1 MTLAEDA
8 TLASVRASATAAG
21 YAFPVL
27 DSAGRTVGVMS
38 KTDFL
43 KTVQRRLI
51 LVDHNEI
58 SQAVE
63 GADQVEIIEIIDHH
77 RIGSLTTHQP
87 ILFRNEPVGSTST
100 IVADCFLTSGVEIPR
115 PIAGLL
121 LAGLISDTLN
131 LTSPTSTARDAD
143 VLRQLEKIAD
153 VQANHFK
160 ERFFAAGSLLT
171 LKAAPQAITSRELDL
186 KEMMIWG
193 NKVSA
198 EQAEKAGEEAP
209 NLVPATWHLV
219 RQRVGYDP
227 ETIAKGVLA
236 YDLAPDGSVVYSNG
250 TAIFIIDGN
259 GKTERVH
266 VERMIEQVTV
276 LP

>member
-171 LKAAPQAITSRELDL
+171 LKAAPQAITSRELDP
-186 KEMMIWG
+186 KDMMIWG
-193 NKVSA
+193 TRFPPSRPRKPARKRLTLCRRHGIWCVNELDTIRKRWPKVFWPTTSRQTA
-198 EQAEKAGEEAP
+198 RWFIPTAP
-209 NLVPATWHLV
+209 RFLLSM
-219 RQRVGYDP
+219 GM
-227 ETIAKGVLA
+227 
-236 YDLAPDGSVVYSNG
+236 
-250 TAIFIIDGN
+250 
-259 GKTERVH
+259 ERRS
-266 VERMIEQVTV
+266 ESMSSE
-276 LP
+276 